1 LYLYICVMTK
11 DIPIHSLNKDKN
23 YVSVSKIE
31 EMKTNLFY
39 SAHRHDFYELI
50 FFTGGNGMHKIDFEN
65 YTIEPNLIYFL
76 SPGQVHEW
84 NPESLKGY
92 VMVISRDTLY
102 HIQSVENVSF
112 YKLFYQPK
120 NKLSITVTQEYKD
133 IFISLLNLLYTKNK
147 KDNTKVNLIRNYLTA
162 ILFNCM
168 ECSNIDNN
176 DKFND
181 RIMNLRFEINKMY
194 KTERGGSYY
203 ANKLSLSLKHLND
216 LSRER
221 LGKTV
226 MQIIHDRII
235 LEAEREIAYSNK
247 SIQEI
252 SYNLGFKDPAYF
264 NRFFKKNVGHTPQQ
278 FRRISK

>member
-1 LYLYICVMTK
+1 MTK

-23 YVSVSKIE
+23 FVSVSKIE

-50 FFTGGNGMHKIDFEN
+50 FFTGGNGMHKIDFN
-65 YTIEPNLIYFL
+65 NFPIEPNLIYFL
-76 SPGQVHEW
+76 APGQVHDWTPVDLE
-84 NPESLKGY
+84 GY
-92 VMVISRDTLY
+92 VVVISKDTLY
-102 HIQSVENVSF
+102 HIQSVENISF
-112 YKLFYQPK
+112 YKLFYQP
-120 NKLSITVTQEYKD
+120 NTKLSITVSQEYKD
-133 IFISLLNLLYTKNK
+133 IFISLLNLLYNINKN
-147 KDNTKVNLIRNYLTA
+147 DNTKVNLIRNYLTA

-168 ECSNIDNN
+168 ECCKIDNN
-176 DKFND
+176 DKFHD
-181 RIMNLRFEINKMY
+181 RIMTLRFEINKMY
-194 KTERGGSYY
+194 KTERQGSYY

-216 LSRER
+216 LSRKK

-226 MQIIHDRII
+226 TQIIHDRIV

-252 SYNLGFKDPAYF
+252 AYNLGFKDPAYF
-264 NRFFKKNVGHTPQQ
+264 NRFFKKNTGRTPQQ